1 MNGGLSLK
9 ERGLKLAAKVSNSG
23 AKVYLLYRVRE
34 LFKKIQKINEE
45 EEYSI
50 DEKDSEIVKLLA
62 KIEEGQ
68 TKPNIELFGPK
79 QYLVDKDLTFDKD
92 ETEVSILN
100 YLPQFKT
107 NCLET
112 IGKEKLDN
120 KMTETIEYLS
130 KDENIRVVALIAT
143 KIKEKYP
150 EYPGLAGFTPD
161 KVYEIS
167 SVCDQ
172 KKGNGTT
179 HDQIEILKMNLL
191 VGATI
196 YEDVKKEDVK
206 KEDKEQERKNSKDSS
221 AGGKRKTKRKRRKS
235 KKSSRK
241 KRKTR
246 RSKK

>member
-34 LFKKIQKINEE
+34 LFKKIQKINEKGD
-45 EEYSI
+45 SI
-50 DEKDSEIVKLLA
+50 DEKDMEIVNLLGE
-62 KIEEGQ
+62 IEDGQ

-79 QYLVDKDLTFDKD
+79 PYLVDTDLTFDKG

-112 IGKEKLDN
+112 IGKVKLDD
-120 KMTETIEYLS
+120 KMTETIAYLS
-130 KDENIRVVALIAT
+130 KDKNRRVVALIAT
-143 KIKEKYP
+143 EIDK

-161 KVYEIS
+161 KVYKIS
-167 SVCDQ
+167 YVCDQ
-172 KKGNGTT
+172 KKGDGST
-179 HDQIEILKMNLL
+179 HDQIEKLEMNLL
-191 VGATI
+191 IGAKI
-196 YEDVKKEDVK
+196 YEGVKSA
-206 KEDKEQERKNSKDSS
+206 DKEQERKNSKDSS

>member
-34 LFKKIQKINEE
+34 LFKKIQKINEK

-50 DEKDSEIVKLLA
+50 DEKDMEIVNLLGE
-62 KIEEGQ
+62 IEDGQ

-79 QYLVDKDLTFDKD
+79 PYLVDKDLTFDKD

-112 IGKEKLDN
+112 IGKVKLDK
-120 KMTETIEYLS
+120 KMTETIAYLS
-130 KDENIRVVALIAT
+130 KDENRRVVALIAT
-143 KIKEKYP
+143 EIDK

-167 SVCDQ
+167 YVCDQ
-172 KKGNGTT
+172 KKGDGST
-179 HDQIEILKMNLL
+179 HDQIEKLEMNLL
-191 VGATI
+191 IGAKI
-196 YEDVKKEDVK
+196 YEGVKSA
-206 KEDKEQERKNSKDSS
+206 DKEQERKNSKDSS

>member
-34 LFKKIQKINEE
+34 LFKKIQKINEKGD
-45 EEYSI
+45 SI
-50 DEKDSEIVKLLA
+50 DEKDGEIVKLLGET
-62 KIEEGQ
+62 EEGQ

-79 QYLVDKDLTFDKD
+79 PYLVDKDLTFDKG

-112 IGKEKLDN
+112 IGKDKLDT
-120 KMTETIEYLS
+120 KMTKTIEYLS
-130 KDENIRVVALIAT
+130 KDENRRVVALIAT

-150 EYPGLAGFTPD
+150 EYPGLAGFTHKKVD
-161 KVYEIS
+161 KIS
-167 SVCDQ
+167 DVCHQQ
-172 KKGNGTT
+172 KGDGNT
-179 HDQIEILKMNLL
+179 HVQIERLKMNLL
-191 VGATI
+191 IGANI
-196 YEDVKKEDVK
+196 YEDVK

>member
-1 MNGGLSLK
+1 MFKRVKN
-9 ERGLKLAAKVSNSG
+9 AAMGVAATVSNNG
-23 AKVYLLYRVRE
+23 AKLNLLRRVRE

-50 DEKDSEIVKLLA
+50 DKKDGEIINLLGE
-62 KIEEGQ
+62 IEEGQ

-79 QYLVDKDLTFDKD
+79 PYLVDKDLIFDKD

-112 IGKEKLDN
+112 IGKDKLDN
-120 KMTETIEYLS
+120 KMAETIEYLS
-130 KDENIRVVALIAT
+130 KDENRRVVALIAT

-161 KVYEIS
+161 KVDKIS
-167 SVCDQ
+167 SVCYQQ
-172 KKGNGTT
+172 KGDGNT
-179 HDQIEILKMNLL
+179 HDQIEKLKMNLL
-191 VGATI
+191 IGAKI
-196 YEDVKKEDVK
+196 YEDVK